1 MGILQ
6 KLVSATHSAP
16 AARALELVQYVI
28 AAAWLCAAVVAYAL
42 TAATFGVFDAATV
55 PGLVGAIVLGALGVS
70 LFAEWGE
77 LYGQHAR
84 DLMAQAIFESV
95 RRGKP
100 DSAYSL
106 YLRPFVS
113 TDAISE
119 TQLAP
124 AGGVGL
130 GALSSERFELEAQIE
145 RAVRSIGP
153 LIALGAPLEHI
164 GAGRVAVSEGQWREA
179 IRLLMSNASLIIML
193 PSSRAGTLEEIA
205 MILDSDLISRTII
218 VDPPNLASARRFDQA
233 HEWAAVQGAF
243 VKYGFELP
251 DDSHSGMLV
260 YFGRG
265 RKPQLREHLDID
277 AEDRVA
283 RLFRRVAKTIGTAL
297 AA

>member
-6 KLVSATHSAP
+6 KLVSATNSAP
-16 AARALELVQYVI
+16 AARALELVQYAI
-28 AAAWLCAAVVAYAL
+28 AAAWLCAIVAAYAL
-42 TAATFGVFDAATV
+42 TAATFGVFDPSTV
-55 PGLVGAIVLGALGVS
+55 LGLVGAIVLGALGVS

-77 LYGQHAR
+77 LYGQRAR
-84 DLMAQAIFESV
+84 DLRAQAIFESV

-100 DSAYSL
+100 ISPYAL

-124 AGGVGL
+124 TGGVGL

-164 GAGRVAVSEGQWREA
+164 GAGRVAVSENQWREA
-179 IRLLMSNASLIIML
+179 IRLLMTHAALVIML

-233 HEWAAVQGAF
+233 HEWAAVQDAF
-243 VKYGFELP
+243 FRHGFELP
-251 DDSHSGMLV
+251 EDSHSGMLV

-265 RKPQLREHLDID
+265 RKPQLQEHLDID

-283 RLFRRVAKTIGTAL
+283 RLFRRVTKTLGPAL